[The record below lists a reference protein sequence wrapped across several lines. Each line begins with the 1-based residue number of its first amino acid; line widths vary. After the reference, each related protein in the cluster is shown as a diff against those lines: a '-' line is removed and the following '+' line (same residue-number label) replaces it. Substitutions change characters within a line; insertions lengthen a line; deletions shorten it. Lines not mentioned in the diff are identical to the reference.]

1 MELNALTAISPT
13 DGRYANKTRHL
24 RPYFSEYGLIYHRV
38 LVEIRW
44 LEMLAAHPQISEV
57 PTFSEDASAYL
68 QAIINDFSLADAE
81 HVKTIERTTNHD
93 VKAIEY
99 FLKEKIADH
108 AELQAVSEFIHFA
121 CTSEDINNLSYALM
135 LHSGR
140 KVVVQELDEL
150 IQAIE
155 KLAID

>member
-1 MELNALTAISPT
+1 MEFNALTAISPT

-57 PTFSEDASAYL
+57 PNFSADASAYL

-81 HVKTIERTTNHD
+81 RVKTIERTTNHD
-93 VKAIEY
+93 VKAVEY
-99 FLKEKIADH
+99 FL
-108 AELQAVSEFIHFA
+108 
-121 CTSEDINNLSYALM
+121 
-135 LHSGR
+135 
-140 KVVVQELDEL
+140 
-150 IQAIE
+150 
-155 KLAID
+155 